1 MMILTVF
8 LTLVALM
15 LLRVPVAF
23 CIAAAAGMYL
33 VLGGADLSL
42 LPQRMIGQMTSI
54 PLMAIPF
61 FILAGELMNIG
72 GITDRIFAFARA
84 LLGRL
89 PGNLGHA
96 NVVASMV
103 FAGMSGSAVADTA
116 GLGRVELKA
125 MRANGYP
132 DDFSVGVTV
141 ASSTIGPIIP
151 PSINIIIFAS
161 ITGTSI
167 GGLFVGAIVPGVMMG
182 VSLMILIA
190 IIATRRELG
199 KREKSSLRQIVHA
212 ATRAIF
218 PILTPAIIL
227 GAILLGIATPTE
239 ASVIAVVYA
248 LVLGLLVFRLLR
260 WRDLV
265 AIAMRTTILT
275 AALMLIISFAS
286 PLGHALARE
295 RVPQLIGEALFSI
308 TSNLTVVWLLVLV
321 FLLIIG
327 TFMEVSAALIVITPI
342 IAPAMV
348 ALGADPL
355 QVGVV
360 MVLGLGLGLITPPV
374 GLCLYVGS
382 QISGLGLD
390 KVVRGT
396 APFYVPILVT
406 LILTAM
412 LPVLTTWL
420 PRLLGL

>member
-1 MMILTVF
+1 MMILAVF

-167 GGLFVGAIVPGVMMG
+167 GGLFVGAIVPGIMMG
-182 VSLMILIA
+182 ASLMILIA

-199 KREKSSLRQIVHA
+199 KRERSSLREIVYA

-275 AALMLIISFAS
+275 AALMLIIAFAS

-308 TSNLTVVWLLVLV
+308 TSNLTIVWFLVLI

-327 TFMEVSAALIVITPI
+327 TFMEVSAALIVVTPI
-342 IAPAMV
+342 IAPAMI

-412 LPVLTTWL
+412 LPALTTWL

>member
-1 MMILTVF
+1 MMIAAVF
-8 LTLVALM
+8 VSLVLLM
-15 LLRVPVAF
+15 LLRVPIAF

-33 VLGGADLSL
+33 LLGGADLSL
-42 LPQRMIGQMTSI
+42 LPQRMVSQMTSI

-61 FILAGELMNIG
+61 FILAGELMNVG

-84 LLGRL
+84 LVGRL
-89 PGNLGHA
+89 PGSLGHA

-103 FAGMSGSAVADTA
+103 FSGMSGSAVADTA

-125 MRANGYP
+125 MRDNGYP

-141 ASSTIGPIIP
+141 SSSTIGPILP

-167 GGLFVGAIVPGVMMG
+167 GGLFIGAIIPGIVMG
-182 VSLMILIA
+182 LSLMALVA
-190 IIATRRELG
+190 IIAARRHLG
-199 KREKSSLRQIVHA
+199 QRHRSTLREFGQTAI
-212 ATRAIF
+212 RALL
-218 PILTPAIIL
+218 PMLTPAIIL

-239 ASVIAVVYA
+239 AAVIAVVYA
-248 LVLGLLVFRLLR
+248 LVLGILVFRVLH
-260 WRDLV
+260 WRDLA

-275 AALMLIISFAS
+275 SALMLIIAFAT

-295 RVPQLIGEALFSI
+295 RVPQRISEALFGIS
-308 TSNLTVVWLLVLV
+308 SNLTVVWLLVVV

-327 TFMEVSAALIVITPI
+327 TFMEVAAALIVVTPI

-382 QISGLGLD
+382 QISGLGLER
-390 KVVRGT
+390 VIQGT
-396 APFYVPILVT
+396 APFYAPILVT
-406 LILTAM
+406 LVLVAAI
-412 LPVLTTWL
+412 PGLTTWL
-420 PRLLGL
+420 PRALGL

>member
-1 MMILTVF
+1 MMISAVF
-8 LTLVALM
+8 LTLVLLM

-23 CIAAAAGMYL
+23 CIAAAAGLYL
-33 VLGGADLSL
+33 VIGGADLSL
-42 LPQRMIGQMTSI
+42 MPQRMVGQMTSI

-61 FILAGELMNIG
+61 FILAGELMNVG

-84 LLGRL
+84 LVGRL
-89 PGNLGHA
+89 PGSLGHA

-125 MRANGYP
+125 MRDNGYP

-167 GGLFVGAIVPGVMMG
+167 GGLFVGAIVPGIVMG
-182 VSLMILIA
+182 LSLMTLVA
-190 IIATRRELG
+190 VIATRRELG
-199 KREKSSLRQIVHA
+199 QRHYSTLRELGQVTA
-212 ATRAIF
+212 RALF
-218 PILTPAIIL
+218 PMLTPAIIL
-227 GAILLGIATPTE
+227 GAILFGIATPTE
-239 ASVIAVVYA
+239 AAVVAVIYA
-248 LVLGLLVFRLLR
+248 LVLGLLVFRVLR
-260 WRDLV
+260 WRDLIG
-265 AIAMRTTILT
+265 IAMRTTIMT
-275 AALMLIISFAS
+275 SALMLIIAFAT

-295 RVPQLIGEALFSI
+295 RVPQRIGEALFNVSA
-308 TSNLTVVWLLVLV
+308 NLVIVWLLVV
-321 FLLIIG
+321 AFLLVIG
-327 TFMEVSAALIVITPI
+327 TFMEVAAALIVVTPI

-348 ALGADPL
+348 QLGADPL

-382 QISGLGLD
+382 QISGLGLEQ
-390 KVVRGT
+390 VVKGT
-396 APFYVPILVT
+396 APFYIPILAT
-406 LILTAM
+406 LLLVAAV
-412 LPVLTTWL
+412 PALTTWL
-420 PRLLGL
+420 PRALGL

>member
-1 MMILTVF
+1 MMITAVF
-8 LTLVALM
+8 ITLVLLM

-23 CIAAAAGMYL
+23 CIAAAAGLYL
-33 VLGGADLSL
+33 LMGGADLSL
-42 LPQRMIGQMTSI
+42 LPQRMVGQMTSI

-61 FILAGELMNIG
+61 FILAGELMNVG

-84 LLGRL
+84 LVGRL
-89 PGNLGHA
+89 PGSLGHA

-103 FAGMSGSAVADTA
+103 FSGMSGSAVADTA

-125 MRANGYP
+125 MRDNGYP

-141 ASSTIGPIIP
+141 SSSTIGPILP

-167 GGLFVGAIVPGVMMG
+167 GGLFVGAIIPGVVMG
-182 VSLMILIA
+182 LSLMALVA
-190 IIATRRELG
+190 IIAARRELG
-199 KREKSSLRQIVHA
+199 QRHRSTLREFGEA
-212 ATRAIF
+212 AVRAVL
-218 PILTPAIIL
+218 PMLTPAIIL
-227 GAILLGIATPTE
+227 GAILLGVATPTE
-239 ASVIAVVYA
+239 AAVIAVVYA
-248 LVLGLLVFRLLR
+248 LVLGLLVFRVLR

-275 AALMLIISFAS
+275 SALMLIIAFAT

-295 RVPQLIGEALFSI
+295 RVPQRISEALFSVS
-308 TSNLTVVWLLVLV
+308 TNLIVVWLLVLV
-321 FLLIIG
+321 FLLIVG
-327 TFMEVSAALIVITPI
+327 TFMEVAAALIVLTPI

-348 ALGADPL
+348 ELGADPL

-382 QISGLGLD
+382 QISGLGLER
-390 KVVRGT
+390 VIQGT
-396 APFYVPILVT
+396 APFYAPILVT
-406 LILTAM
+406 LVLTAA
-412 LPVLTTWL
+412 LPALTTWL
-420 PRLLGL
+420 PRAVGL

>member
-1 MMILTVF
+1 MIAAVF
-8 LTLVALM
+8 ITLILLM
-15 LLRVPVAF
+15 LLRVPIAF
-23 CIAAAAGMYL
+23 CIAAAAAMYL
-33 VLGGADLSL
+33 LLGGADLSL

-84 LLGRL
+84 LMGRL
-89 PGNLGHA
+89 PGSLGHA
-96 NVVASMV
+96 NVAASMV

-141 ASSTIGPIIP
+141 SSATIGPIIP

-167 GGLFVGAIVPGVMMG
+167 GGLFVGAIIPGVLMG
-182 VSLMILIA
+182 ASLMALVA
-190 IIATRRELG
+190 IIAVRRQLG
-199 KREKSSLRQIVHA
+199 QRYASTLREILHA
-212 ATRAIF
+212 ATRAIL
-218 PILTPAIIL
+218 PMLTPAIIL

-275 AALMLIISFAS
+275 SALMLIISFAS

-295 RVPQLIGEALFSI
+295 RVPQRIGEALFGIS
-308 TSNLTVVWLLVLV
+308 SNLIIVWLLVIV

-327 TFMEVSAALIVITPI
+327 TFMEVSAALIVVTPI

-348 ALGADPL
+348 TLGADPL

-360 MVLGLGLGLITPPV
+360 MVLGLGMGLITPPV

-390 KVVRGT
+390 RVVRGT
-396 APFYVPILVT
+396 APFYIPILAT
-406 LILTAM
+406 LILTAI
-412 LPVLTTWL
+412 LPALTTWL
-420 PRLLGL
+420 PRAIGL